1 MKLSAIALVPL
12 TGTAGILAGLSW
24 WWLGSATAIASV
36 VAVGMNRCRHP
47 YPALQPAMRD
57 DGGELQPARWYCHD
71 CGRSWAAIFE
81 RETTPVLRYSGFEQE
96 KAIEAARRADE
107 LDARRRALA
116 VDRAGLPNLRSASG
130 PVGIARTASRG
141 R

>member
-12 TGTAGILAGLSW
+12 TGTAGILAGLPW
-24 WWLGSATAIASV
+24 WWLGPATGVAAV
-36 VAVGMNRCRHP
+36 LAVGLNRCRHP

-57 DGGELQPARWYCHD
+57 DQGELQPARWYCHD
-71 CGRSWAAIFE
+71 CGRSWEAVFE
-81 RETTPVLRYSGFEQE
+81 RETKPVLRYGGFEQH
-96 KAIEAARRADE
+96 KLLEAARRADE

-116 VDRAGLPNLRSASG
+116 IDRAGLTSVRSASG
-130 PVGIARTASRG
+130 PVAIARTASRG

>member
-24 WWLGSATAIASV
+24 WWLGPATGVAAV
-36 VAVGMNRCRHP
+36 VAVGLNRCRHP

-57 DGGELQPARWYCHD
+57 DGGDLQPARWLCHD
-71 CGRSWAAIFE
+71 CGRSWPAVFE
-81 RETTPVLRYSGFEQE
+81 RETRPVLRYGGFEQH

-116 VDRAGLPNLRSASG
+116 VDRAGLPSLRSVPG
-130 PVGIARTASRG
+130 PVPIARTASRG